1 MNKASKSIILLLLL
15 GCSASAQKL
24 SSSMKEALRKLETAV
39 YAISSLYVDS
49 VDNNKLT
56 EYAIR
61 GVLSELDPHSVY
73 SDAEETK
80 SELEPLNAGFDG
92 IGVQFNMLTDTV
104 YVVQVIAGGPSEK
117 AGLLAGDR
125 IVSVDD
131 TVIAGVKMKTNDVMK
146 RLRGPRG
153 SKVKLGVWRGNDRL
167 NITVKRGL
175 VPVHS
180 REACY
185 MVDERTGYI
194 RLSRF
199 SRTTYDEFAE
209 GIALLRGR
217 GMQQLVLDLRFNGGG
232 ILDQA
237 VEMAGTFLPEGST
250 VLTVRNNRMPRIS
263 ERMEAT
269 SNNLLPKDLPLVVL
283 VNEFSASAS
292 EILAGAIQDWDRGVV
307 IGRRTFGKGLVQRPL
322 PFQDGSMIRLTIAR
336 YYTPSGR
343 SIQKPYAKGNFKAYE
358 QELIGRF
365 KHGESIHSDSIRFPD
380 SLRYKTLVTGRT
392 VYGGGGIMPDLF
404 IPTDTALFNKLHR
417 ELLNKGIFNRAV
429 LKYVDAHRQKLRQ
442 RFPDRQSYATF
453 SVPEE
458 LTESLKAFAEAEKIT
473 WSTELFA
480 QAEEL
485 IKCQL
490 HAYIARD
497 ILGENDFFYFFNR
510 MDKEYIK
517 ALDLLNDP
525 DEYKRLLGYH
535 FTSILFRHL
544 NDPDEYKRLLGK

>member
-146 RLRGPRG
+146 CLRGPRG

-307 IGRRTFGKGLVQRPL
+307 IGRRTFCNWYSVHF
-322 PFQDGSMIRLTIAR
+322 PF
-336 YYTPSGR
+336 
-343 SIQKPYAKGNFKAYE
+343 
-358 QELIGRF
+358 
-365 KHGESIHSDSIRFPD
+365 
-380 SLRYKTLVTGRT
+380 
-392 VYGGGGIMPDLF
+392 
-404 IPTDTALFNKLHR
+404 
-417 ELLNKGIFNRAV
+417 
-429 LKYVDAHRQKLRQ
+429 
-442 RFPDRQSYATF
+442 
-453 SVPEE
+453 
-458 LTESLKAFAEAEKIT
+458 
-473 WSTELFA
+473 
-480 QAEEL
+480 
-485 IKCQL
+485 
-490 HAYIARD
+490 
-497 ILGENDFFYFFNR
+497 R
-510 MDKEYIK
+510 MV
-517 ALDLLNDP
+517 
-525 DEYKRLLGYH
+525 R
-535 FTSILFRHL
+535 
-544 NDPDEYKRLLGK
+544 

>member
-185 MVDERTGYI
+185 MVDGRTGYI

-269 SNNLLPKDLPLVVL
+269 SSNLLPKDLPLVVL

-417 ELLNKGIFNRAV
+417 ELLNKGVFNRAV

-480 QAEEL
+480 EAEEL

-525 DEYKRLLGYH
+525 DEYKRLLG
-535 FTSILFRHL
+535 
-544 NDPDEYKRLLGK
+544 K

>member
-1 MNKASKSIILLLLL
+1 
-15 GCSASAQKL
+15 
-24 SSSMKEALRKLETAV
+24 
-39 YAISSLYVDS
+39 
-49 VDNNKLT
+49 
-56 EYAIR
+56 
-61 GVLSELDPHSVY
+61 
-73 SDAEETK
+73 
-80 SELEPLNAGFDG
+80 
-92 IGVQFNMLTDTV
+92 
-104 YVVQVIAGGPSEK
+104 
-117 AGLLAGDR
+117 
-125 IVSVDD
+125 
-131 TVIAGVKMKTNDVMK
+131 
-146 RLRGPRG
+146 
-153 SKVKLGVWRGNDRL
+153 
-167 NITVKRGL
+167 
-175 VPVHS
+175 
-180 REACY
+180 

-380 SLRYKTLVTGRT
+380 SLRYKPLVTGRT

-525 DEYKRLLGYH
+525 DEYKRLLG
-535 FTSILFRHL
+535 
-544 NDPDEYKRLLGK
+544 K

>member
-1 MNKASKSIILLLLL
+1 
-15 GCSASAQKL
+15 
-24 SSSMKEALRKLETAV
+24 MKEALRKLETAV

-217 GMQQLVLDLRFNGGG
+217 GMQQLVLDLRFRMNTD
-232 ILDQA
+232 I
-237 VEMAGTFLPEGST
+237 ST
-250 VLTVRNNRMPRIS
+250 R
-263 ERMEAT
+263 
-269 SNNLLPKDLPLVVL
+269 
-283 VNEFSASAS
+283 
-292 EILAGAIQDWDRGVV
+292 
-307 IGRRTFGKGLVQRPL
+307 
-322 PFQDGSMIRLTIAR
+322 
-336 YYTPSGR
+336 
-343 SIQKPYAKGNFKAYE
+343 
-358 QELIGRF
+358 
-365 KHGESIHSDSIRFPD
+365 
-380 SLRYKTLVTGRT
+380 
-392 VYGGGGIMPDLF
+392 
-404 IPTDTALFNKLHR
+404 
-417 ELLNKGIFNRAV
+417 
-429 LKYVDAHRQKLRQ
+429 
-442 RFPDRQSYATF
+442 
-453 SVPEE
+453 
-458 LTESLKAFAEAEKIT
+458 
-473 WSTELFA
+473 
-480 QAEEL
+480 
-485 IKCQL
+485 
-490 HAYIARD
+490 
-497 ILGENDFFYFFNR
+497 
-510 MDKEYIK
+510 
-517 ALDLLNDP
+517 
-525 DEYKRLLGYH
+525 
-535 FTSILFRHL
+535 
-544 NDPDEYKRLLGK
+544 

>member
-1 MNKASKSIILLLLL
+1 MNKASKLIILLLLL
-15 GCSASAQKL
+15 SCSAAAQKL
-24 SSSMKEALRKLETAV
+24 SRSMQEALGKLQTAV
-39 YAISSLYVDS
+39 YAISNLYVDS
-49 VDNNKLT
+49 VDNSKLT

-61 GVLSELDPHSVY
+61 GILSELDPHSQY

-80 SELEPLNAGFDG
+80 NELEPLNAGFDG

-125 IVSVDD
+125 IVSVND
-131 TVIAGVKMKTNDVMK
+131 TIIAGVKMKTNEVMK

-153 SKVKLGVWRGNDRL
+153 SKVKLGVWRGSDRL
-167 NITVKRGL
+167 SVTVKRGL
-175 VPVHS
+175 IPVHS

-199 SRTTYDEFAE
+199 SRTTYKEFAE
-209 GIALLRGR
+209 GITLLRGR

-237 VEMAGTFLPEGST
+237 VDMAGAFLPEGST
-250 VLTVRNNRMPRIS
+250 VLTVRNNRTPQIS
-263 ERMEAT
+263 ERMEAP
-269 SNNLLPKDLPLVVL
+269 NNKLLPKDLPLVVL

-322 PFQDGSMIRLTIAR
+322 PLQDGSMIRLTIAR

-429 LKYVDAHRQKLRQ
+429 LKYVDTHRQVLRE
-442 RFPDRQSYATF
+442 RFADRQSYATF
-453 SVPEE
+453 SIPKE
-458 LTESLKAFAEAEKIT
+458 LTESLKAFAKAEKIS
-473 WSTELFA
+473 WNAELFDEA
-480 QAEEL
+480 KDL
-485 IKCQL
+485 IERQL

-497 ILGENDFFYFFNR
+497 ILGEDDFFYFFNR
-510 MDKEYIK
+510 MDKEYIQ

-525 DEYKRLLGYH
+525 DKYR
-535 FTSILFRHL
+535 
-544 NDPDEYKRLLGK
+544 RLLGK

>member
-209 GIALLRGR
+209 GITLLRGC

-250 VLTVRNNRMPRIS
+250 VLTVRNNRMPRIC

-380 SLRYKTLVTGRT
+380 SLRYRTLVTGRT

-417 ELLNKGIFNRAV
+417 ELLNKGVFNRAV

-525 DEYKRLLGYH
+525 DEYKRLLEIGRAH
-535 FTSILFRHL
+535 V
-544 NDPDEYKRLLGK
+544 